1 MHTVRHIHLNL
12 SHCVVSVL
20 SLGIYP
26 IFSVIS
32 DGLGHDSELTT
43 QIYLSTLDTSA
54 VDKAN
59 ALIMKLL

>member
-1 MHTVRHIHLNL
+1 MHTVGHIHLNL
-12 SHCVVSVL
+12 SH
-20 SLGIYP
+20 
-26 IFSVIS
+26 
-32 DGLGHDSELTT
+32 